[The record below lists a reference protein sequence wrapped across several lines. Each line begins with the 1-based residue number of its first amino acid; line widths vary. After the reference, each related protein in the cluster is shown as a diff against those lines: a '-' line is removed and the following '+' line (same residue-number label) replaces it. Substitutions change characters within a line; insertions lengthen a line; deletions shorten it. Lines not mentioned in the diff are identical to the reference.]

1 MDKKF
6 GLDEFI
12 GLTIKSA
19 RKAAGLKIVDVG
31 QMSGISQGMIS
42 KIENAQVS
50 PSLDSLNR
58 LCDAIGMPISQLLT
72 NYNRAEG
79 DAHFTKSGEGLEVVR
94 RGTDKGHEYRLLNYQ
109 RGGTRNFEP
118 FLVTMDDLS
127 EFPDEAP
134 SDPNLW
140 FQLFQK
146 LSCTEYE
153 NAEDDYWVSDIK
165 GFTEYTYELVDSDD
179 NVIDSA

>member
-1 MDKKF
+1 MPKF
-6 GLDEFI
+6 KANQKLVQTVIQLYWEEFD
-12 GLTIKSA
+12 TEDQDQWESIKE
-19 RKAAGLKIVDVG
+19 RVQD
-31 QMSGISQGMIS
+31 Q
-42 KIENAQVS
+42 
-50 PSLDSLNR
+50 
-58 LCDAIGMPISQLLT
+58 
-72 NYNRAEG
+72 
-79 DAHFTKSGEGLEVVR
+79 
-94 RGTDKGHEYRLLNYQ
+94 
-109 RGGTRNFEP
+109 
-118 FLVTMDDLS
+118 TMDDLS

-179 NVIDSA
+179 NVIDSV